1 MEEKNELN
9 DIILNKGGSNT
20 GSKKLLLA
28 IATFTLILIIVLV
41 IMNSLKNDEVQKSPQ
56 AILPPEPT
64 APTEIINDPLFEPV
78 EVIQEGNE
86 TAKAAAPQGAT
97 DLNQVAQ
104 KIKNESI
111 QNTPAV
117 QNKVIESVPE
127 NVPAAK
133 VAVQPAP
140 VATKVALAPKPTP
153 AAVTPAAV
161 TPAVAAPAVTKVP
174 VVEKI
179 HKEQG
184 TAVIKQEKKTPKKV
198 VQETAT
204 PTPVKTAPKEVAS
217 PAVTTKAPEIK
228 TTPDTKP
235 TPVAAAATPQTTWY
249 IQVGSF
255 TNEPNKALFDRLNA
269 SGMKYSTQKSGT
281 VTKIMVGPFQGD
293 KSVQDALGTVRQN
306 VEAKA
311 FKIKG

>member
-9 DIILNKGGSNT
+9 DIILNKSGSNT

-41 IMNSLKNDEVQKSPQ
+41 IMNSLKNDEVQKTPQ

-86 TAKAAAPQGAT
+86 TAQGT
-97 DLNQVAQ
+97 SDLNQVAQ
-104 KIKNESI
+104 KIKEESL
-111 QNTPAV
+111 QNTPVV
-117 QNKVIESVPE
+117 QNTVIEPI
-127 NVPAAK
+127 AAPMAK
-133 VAVQPAP
+133 TTIQSAP
-140 VATKVALAPKPTP
+140 VAVKTTPVQKPIVKAQPT
-153 AAVTPAAV
+153 VTA
-161 TPAVAAPAVTKVP
+161 
-174 VVEKI
+174 EKA
-179 HKEQG
+179 HG
-184 TAVIKQEKKTPKKV
+184 TAVIKQEKPTTAKAVQPKKTIQAAAV
-198 VQETAT
+198 T
-204 PTPVKTAPKEVAS
+204 PAPVKTAPKE
-217 PAVTTKAPEIK
+217 
-228 TTPDTKP
+228 
-235 TPVAAAATPQTTWY
+235 AAATVVTAKTPEVKTETKTANAPATGAPTIYY

-269 SGMKYSTQKSGT
+269 SGMKYTTQKSGS
-281 VTKIMVGPFQGD
+281 VTKIMVGPFQGE
-293 KSVQDALGTVRQN
+293 KAVQDAMGTVRQN

>member
-9 DIILNKGGSNT
+9 DIILNKGGSNS

-86 TAKAAAPQGAT
+86 TAQAT
-97 DLNQVAQ
+97 DLNQIAQ
-104 KIKNESI
+104 KIKEESM

-117 QNKVIESVPE
+117 QNTAAIVP
-127 NVPAAK
+127 
-133 VAVQPAP
+133 VQTSIPMTQTTVQSAPKPAP
-140 VATKVALAPKPTP
+140 VVTEKQNIAPSVAKAQPIVK
-153 AAVTPAAV
+153 A
-161 TPAVAAPAVTKVP
+161 
-174 VVEKI
+174 EKA
-179 HKEQG
+179 HG
-184 TAVIKQEKKTPKKV
+184 TAVIKHVSPSKPAPTKKTVQAAAVPAPKKAPTKGAVAPV
-198 VQETAT
+198 VSAKVTDTKAETKNTVT
-204 PTPVKTAPKEVAS
+204 PTAS
-217 PAVTTKAPEIK
+217 Q
-228 TTPDTKP
+228 
-235 TPVAAAATPQTTWY
+235 ATYY

-269 SGMKYSTQKSGT
+269 SGMKYTTQKSGS
-281 VTKIMVGPFQGD
+281 VTKIMVGPFQGE

>member
-9 DIILNKGGSNT
+9 DIILNKGGSNS

-41 IMNSLKNDEVQKSPQ
+41 IMNSLKNDDAQKAPQ

-86 TAKAAAPQGAT
+86 TVKVPEVQGVT

-104 KIKNESI
+104 KIKNESM
-111 QNTPAV
+111 QNAPVAQAPVAV
-117 QNKVIESVPE
+117 APVVT
-127 NVPAAK
+127 VPAAK
-133 VAVQPAP
+133 TAVQAAP
-140 VATKVALAPKPTP
+140 VAV
-153 AAVTPAAV
+153 AAVTQTPKIVAV
-161 TPAVAAPAVTKVP
+161 TPTIKTQPAVKVQKAPLKP
-174 VVEKI
+174 VV
-179 HKEQG
+179 
-184 TAVIKQEKKTPKKV
+184 KQEQVAPVKVAQPKKV
-198 VQETAT
+198 VQAAAIAAV
-204 PTPVKTAPKEVAS
+204 PVKTSPKE
-217 PAVTTKAPEIK
+217 AVVPVVQTPEVKTQKAP
-228 TTPDTKP
+228 
-235 TPVAAAATPQTTWY
+235 VAQSAATQATYY

-269 SGMKYSTQKSGT
+269 SGMKYTTQKSGA
-281 VTKIMVGPFQGD
+281 VTKIMVGPFQGE
-293 KSVQDALGTVRQN
+293 KSVQDAMGTVRQN
-306 VEAKA
+306 IEAKA

>member
-9 DIILNKGGSNT
+9 DIILNKSGSNT

-86 TAKAAAPQGAT
+86 TANGAAPQGTT

-104 KIKNESI
+104 KIKNESM

-117 QNKVIESVPE
+117 QNKVIEPVGAI
-127 NVPAAK
+127 VPATKVTVQPVAITPAPTPKAK
-133 VAVQPAP
+133 VA
-140 VATKVALAPKPTP
+140 
-153 AAVTPAAV
+153 
-161 TPAVAAPAVTKVP
+161 PAVAKAQPVENTKKP
-174 VVEKI
+174 
-179 HKEQG
+179 HG
-184 TAVIKQEKKTPKKV
+184 TAVIKQEKTTPAKIVEPKKA
-198 VQETAT
+198 VQEAAA
-204 PTPVKTAPKEVAS
+204 PTPAKAVTETKTADV
-217 PAVTTKAPEIK
+217 
-228 TTPDTKP
+228 KP
-235 TPVAAAATPQTTWY
+235 AATGTAPTTYY

-269 SGMKYSTQKSGT
+269 SGMKYTTQKSGS
-281 VTKIMVGPFQGD
+281 VTKVLVGPFQGE
-293 KSVQDALGTVRQN
+293 KSVQDAMGSVRQN

>member
-1 MEEKNELN
+1 MQKNAVLLGQNTCNAYRSKKMEEKNELN
-9 DIILNKGGSNT
+9 DIILNKSGSNT

-78 EVIQEGNE
+78 EIIQEGNE
-86 TAKAAAPQGAT
+86 TAKGVASQSVT

-104 KIKNESI
+104 KIKNESM
-111 QNTPAV
+111 QNTPV
-117 QNKVIESVPE
+117 VENKVIESVPV
-127 NVPAAK
+127 NVPT
-133 VAVQPAP
+133 P
-140 VATKVALAPKPTP
+140 VKKATSI
-153 AAVTPAAV
+153 
-161 TPAVAAPAVTKVP
+161 VAAPVVKVTSVKVVP
-174 VVEKI
+174 KSQPAENTK
-179 HKEQG
+179 KTYG
-184 TAVIKQEKKTPKKV
+184 TAVIKQEKS
-198 VQETAT
+198 
-204 PTPVKTAPKEVAS
+204 TPVKAVESKKPVKEAVVPTSVKAATEAKTAEVKPVS
-217 PAVTTKAPEIK
+217 VPST
-228 TTPDTKP
+228 TTPITY
-235 TPVAAAATPQTTWY
+235 Y

-269 SGMKYSTQKSGT
+269 SGMKYTTQKSGS
-281 VTKIMVGPFQGD
+281 VTKVLVGPFQGE
-293 KSVQDALGTVRQN
+293 KSVQDAMGSVRQN

>member
-9 DIILNKGGSNT
+9 DIILNKSGSNT

-41 IMNSLKNDEVQKSPQ
+41 IMNSLKNDEVQKAPQ

-86 TAKAAAPQGAT
+86 TAKGTTVQGAT

-104 KIKNESI
+104 KIKEESLQNAPVV
-111 QNTPAV
+111 QNTVIEPMTASVPAV
-117 QNKVIESVPE
+117 KTTIRS
-127 NVPAAK
+127 
-133 VAVQPAP
+133 AP
-140 VATKVALAPKPTP
+140 VATKAVPVQTPKVST
-153 AAVTPAAV
+153 
-161 TPAVAAPAVTKVP
+161 APAIVKTQPIVN
-174 VVEKI
+174 EKKT
-179 HKEQG
+179 HG
-184 TAVIKQEKKTPKKV
+184 TAVIKQVKAAPVKAVEAKKTA
-198 VQETAT
+198 QETAAT
-204 PTPVKTAPKEVAS
+204 TTVKVTPKEAATQ
-217 PAVTTKAPEIK
+217 AVTPK
-228 TTPDTKP
+228 TPDVKSEAK
-235 TPVAAAATPQTTWY
+235 TPVATTTTASQTTWY

-269 SGMKYSTQKSGT
+269 SGMKYTTQKSGA

-293 KSVQDALGTVRQN
+293 KSVQDAMGTIRQN

>member
-9 DIILNKGGSNT
+9 DIILNKSGSNT

-41 IMNSLKNDEVQKSPQ
+41 IMNSLKNNDVQKSPQ

-86 TAKAAAPQGAT
+86 NANATT

-104 KIKNESI
+104 KIKEESL
-111 QNTPAV
+111 QNPSVTQKAAIEPMVVSTPATKA
-117 QNKVIESVPE
+117 N
-127 NVPAAK
+127 
-133 VAVQPAP
+133 VQPT
-140 VATKVALAPKPTP
+140 VVTTKVAP
-153 AAVTPAAV
+153 AVKIEKRSVTPTV
-161 TPAVAAPAVTKVP
+161 NEKKVA
-174 VVEKI
+174 
-179 HKEQG
+179 G
-184 TAVIKQEKKTPKKV
+184 TAVIKQNKPASTKTVEAKKTI
-198 VQETAT
+198 QA
-204 PTPVKTAPKEVAS
+204 AS
-217 PAVTTKAPEIK
+217 I
-228 TTPDTKP
+228 KP
-235 TPVAAAATPQTTWY
+235 TVQDPVTPKSTESKNETSPSQTGQTTYY

-255 TNEPNKALFDRLNA
+255 TNEPSKALFDRLNA
-269 SGMKYSTQKSGT
+269 TGMKYTTQKNGT
-281 VTKIMVGPFQGD
+281 VTKILVGPFQGE
-293 KSVQDALGTVRQN
+293 KSVQDAMGNIRQN